1 MLSFFK
7 RNPTKK
13 LRKAYMAKL
22 EQAMQAQRSGDIK
35 SYSLITS
42 EADVMH
48 KEIMKLEA
56 NDK

>member
-1 MLSFFK
+1 MFSLFK
-7 RNPTKK
+7 RDPAKK

-22 EQAMQAQRSGDIK
+22 EKAMQAQRNGDIK
-35 SYSLITS
+35 SYSFMTN

-56 NDK
+56 DNK

>member
-7 RNPTKK
+7 RDPAKK

-35 SYSLITS
+35 SYSFITS

-56 NDK
+56 NNK